1 MWRGMFCCRAGMNI
15 SLCWLQRICTTLR
28 NSSRRNRRRMWVK
41 MKSLTHLMA
50 NRYLATSSHA
60 PPHSYGAVFC
70 HPFDVLLLF
79 CPRPDRGAE
88 YCDEHVCLSVCLS
101 LCLFVSISSEL
112 HVWSSPDTFFYVFKH
127 SCMLLM
133 VMAWSCS
140 GSIAISCVLL
150 VLWMTFYLHIC
161 RVSHSTNWLFFCWN
175 LS

>member
-1 MWRGMFCCRAGMNI
+1 
-15 SLCWLQRICTTLR
+15 
-28 NSSRRNRRRMWVK
+28 VK

-50 NRYLATSSHA
+50 NRYLATSSRA

-88 YCDEHVCLSVCLS
+88 YCDEHVCLSVCL
-101 LCLFVSISSEL
+101 FVSVSVCEHIFRTTRL
-112 HVWSSPDTFFYVFKH
+112 IFTRYFFYVFKH
-127 SCMLLM
+127 SFMLLM

-161 RVSHSTNWLFFCWN
+161 RVSHST
-175 LS
+175 S

>member
-1 MWRGMFCCRAGMNI
+1 MFCCRAGMNI

-50 NRYLATSSHA
+50 NRYLATSSRA

-101 LCLFVSISSEL
+101 LCLWAYLQNYTSDRHQILFLCFQALV
-112 HVWSSPDTFFYVFKH
+112 HVTYGH
-127 SCMLLM
+127 GL
-133 VMAWSCS
+133 
-140 GSIAISCVLL
+140 VLL
-150 VLWMTFYLHIC
+150 WQHCYKLCTSGFMDDI
-161 RVSHSTNWLFFCWN
+161 LFAH
-175 LS
+175 L